1 MTAAAFIDLKERYAL
16 GVSGRV
22 VPASAW
28 LPLSRAQELVDQANQ
43 AIQALDSELDAARA
57 DARAQGLAEGR
68 RDGLDQFAAAVAA
81 LHTAREQLA
90 ERMRGQI
97 TDLAVAVVERIAPA
111 LGADKLVPV
120 LVGEAVRQLA
130 FEPNL
135 VVRVHPD
142 VAEAT
147 RLRLAGDG
155 LGIGGTPA
163 TEIVA
168 TPEFGEFDCVIETEG
183 GVVRA
188 GLREQLDQVRTIL
201 AMAREQVAHTDLAPS
216 DGRPVDESSAAAGES
231 SDAAD

>member
-1 MTAAAFIDLKERYAL
+1 MTAAFIDLKERYAL
-16 GVSGRV
+16 GVNGRV
-22 VPASAW
+22 IPASAW

-43 AIQALDSELDAARA
+43 AIHALDGELDAARA
-57 DARAQGLAEGR
+57 EARAEGLAEGR

-155 LGIGGTPA
+155 LGIGGTPT

-201 AMAREQVAHTDLAPS
+201 AMAREQVAHAEVAPS
-216 DGRPVDESSAAAGES
+216 DTRPDEPSATSAAGES
-231 SDAAD
+231 LDAAD

>member
-1 MTAAAFIDLKERYAL
+1 MTAAFIDLKERYAL

-22 VPASAW
+22 IPASAW
-28 LPLSRAQELVDQANQ
+28 VPLSRAQELVDQANQ
-43 AIQALDSELDAARA
+43 AIQALDGELETERA

-81 LHTAREQLA
+81 LHTARDQLA

-155 LGIGGTPA
+155 LGIGGTPT

-201 AMAREQVAHTDLAPS
+201 AVAREQVAHVEVASS
-216 DGRPVDESSAAAGES
+216 DGKPADDSSAATGES